1 MAESL
6 ISPDQIQRE
15 VQKAIAEA
23 LQISEQKVEPDS
35 SLIRDLAAES
45 LDFIDINFRLEQ
57 RFNVGMPRKYF
68 LEHVE
73 ELFGEGT
80 AIDASGRLT
89 ETAVTIWN
97 ARLGSAGPQV
107 HAGMPLDDVPAL
119 VTPRTLVMIVEEILG
134 TCPANCPS
142 CGKAAWRAA
151 DGGPITC
158 GGCGANAP
166 LLTGDDVIRRW
177 LEDFRTRGGS
187 VSRAS

>member
-1 MAESL
+1 MAEPL
-6 ISPDQIQRE
+6 ISPDQIYRE
-15 VQKAIAEA
+15 VQRAIADA

-45 LDFIDINFRLEQ
+45 LDFIDINFRIEQ

-80 AIDASGRLT
+80 AIDPSGHLT
-89 ETAVTIWN
+89 EAAVTIWN
-97 ARLGSAGPQV
+97 ARLGAAGPQV
-107 HAGMPLDDVPAL
+107 QAGMPLDDVPAL
-119 VTPRTLVMIVEEILG
+119 VTPRTLVMIVEEILA
-134 TCPANCPS
+134 TCPAACPA
-142 CGKAAWRAA
+142 CGKAAWAVA
-151 DGGPITC
+151 DGGPVTC
-158 GGCGANAP
+158 SGCGAHAP

-177 LEDFRTRGGS
+177 LEDFRARGGL

>member
-1 MAESL
+1 MADSL
-6 ISPDQIQRE
+6 ISPDQIHRE
-15 VQKAIAEA
+15 VQKAIADA

-80 AIDASGRLT
+80 AIDSSGRLT

-97 ARLGSAGPQV
+97 ARLGSAAPPGASRLPRR
-107 HAGMPLDDVPAL
+107 HAPAPAVP
-119 VTPRTLVMIVEEILG
+119 RH
-134 TCPANCPS
+134 
-142 CGKAAWRAA
+142 AARA
-151 DGGPITC
+151 
-158 GGCGANAP
+158 
-166 LLTGDDVIRRW
+166 GDDRRGDSRH
-177 LEDFRTRGGS
+177 LPGQLSQLRQGRVEGRRRRPDHLRRMRRERPAPDRRGGG
-187 VSRAS
+187 